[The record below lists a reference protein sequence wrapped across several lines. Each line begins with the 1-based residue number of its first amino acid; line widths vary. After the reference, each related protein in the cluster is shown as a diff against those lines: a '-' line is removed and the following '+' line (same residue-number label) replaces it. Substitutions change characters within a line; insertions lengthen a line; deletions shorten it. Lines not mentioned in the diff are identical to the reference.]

1 MIWLVMYGSGV
12 KIGMRKNF
20 IVIVGGLT
28 LRALVVEKHA
38 SYEVGPGT
46 IPPSFA
52 EFPIE
57 V

>member
-1 MIWLVMYGSGV
+1 MYGSGV